1 MSLTEKDKVAILE
14 HYRRSR
20 SPFKTATALGFE
32 LDEVWELINDSEVQL
47 YARQERHGGFGRPEL
62 VPFTAARRRAGTG
75 WNNASPELRRARRAY
90 EEGTVELATG
100 RDGLW
105 EILYAIPR
113 KRPSPRPHYFRLGV

>member
-1 MSLTEKDKVAILE
+1 MSLTTKDKTAILE

-20 SPFKTATALGFE
+20 SPFKTAQALGFE
-32 LDEVWELINDSEVQL
+32 LSEVWELINDSAEL
-47 YARQERHGGFGRPEL
+47 LHSRQERFGGFGRPDL
-62 VPFTAARRRAGTG
+62 VRYTVARRKAGG
-75 WNNASPELRRARRAY
+75 VWNNASPELRRARRLY

-113 KRPSPRPHYFRLGV
+113 KRPQPRPHYFRLGV

>member
-1 MSLTEKDKVAILE
+1 MSLTPQDKAAILE

-32 LDEVWELINDSEVQL
+32 LSDVWELINESEHL
-47 YARQERHGGFGRPEL
+47 LHARQERHGGYGRPEM
-62 VPFTAARRRAGTG
+62 VRFTVARRRAGTG
-75 WNNASPELRRARRAY
+75 WNNAAPELRRARRQY

-113 KRPSPRPHYFRLGV
+113 KRPQPRPHYFKLGV